1 MSNLEKKEKLLQERS
16 SLPHLKM
23 QCTVARDMLR
33 NLSSFIWANDLPIE
47 INLEY
52 KLEHPFGQEL
62 FEDLGGVKLK

>member
-1 MSNLEKKEKLLQERS
+1 MENSKNALLKDRS
-16 SLPHLKM
+16 SIDSVKM
-23 QCTVARDMLR
+23 QCKVARDMIS